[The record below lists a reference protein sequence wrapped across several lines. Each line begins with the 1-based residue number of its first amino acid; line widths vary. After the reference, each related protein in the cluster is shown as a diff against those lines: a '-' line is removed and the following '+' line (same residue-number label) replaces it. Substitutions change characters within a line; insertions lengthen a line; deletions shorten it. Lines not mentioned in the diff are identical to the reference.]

1 MIMIVLSSSSSGES
15 VSVFWTLGPTLLHT
29 TTQRLLPESGRG
41 FFSFQHYWCQK
52 FKDPKPSSKG
62 WKRFC
67 FPFDRNHHC
76 ISHTSTLLR
85 SKIQRP
91 NVLFQKVEEVLFS
104 FQQESSLYFTH
115 INITDV
121 KNSKTQR
128 PLLESGGGF
137 VFLSSGII
145 IVFYTHQHYWCQKFK
160 DPTPSSKEWKRFC
173 FPFQQESSLYFTHI
187 DITVVKNSKTQR
199 LSSKKWKRFCF
210 WSQCNS

>member
-1 MIMIVLSSSSSGES
+1 MIVWSSCSSGES

-91 NVLFQKVEEVLFS
+91 NALFQKVEEVLFS
-104 FQQESSLYFTH
+104 FHQESSLYFIH

-128 PLLESGGGF
+128 LLQKSGRGF
-137 VFLSSGII
+137 VFVFNRNHHCISHTSTLLLSKIQRPNAFLQKSERGFVSDRNVILSRWHIGEPLNGI
-145 IVFYTHQHYWCQKFK
+145 Y
-160 DPTPSSKEWKRFC
+160 
-173 FPFQQESSLYFTHI
+173 
-187 DITVVKNSKTQR
+187 
-199 LSSKKWKRFCF
+199 KK
-210 WSQCNS
+210 S